1 MNNTEKTMAERCA
14 SCGHEN
20 IAGALICEKCFALLI
35 RTDMD
40 QPSTTLM
47 ANDLMPFG
55 TRSVEPPP
63 EEHPVRPY
71 RQAPTQPDSVAL
83 YVGEAEAPLI
93 LQITSQAILGRYT
106 PHSVSQPRVD
116 LTPYGAFDKGVSR
129 MHIILRRTDT
139 GLVAEDMASSN
150 GTWLNSRR
158 LQPYTP
164 TVLRSGDRLKLGQLE
179 IEVFL
184 GTEMQESGKSNA
196 GR

>member
-1 MNNTEKTMAERCA
+1 MAERCA

-35 RTDMD
+35 RTDNE

-47 ANDLMPFG
+47 ATEMAPFG
-55 TRSVEPPP
+55 TRSIEPPP
-63 EEHPVRPY
+63 DERMVRIT

-83 YVGEAEAPLI
+83 YVGDADAPLI

-150 GTWLNSRR
+150 GTWLNNRR

-164 TVLRSGDRLKLGQLE
+164 TVVRSGDRLKLGQLE
-179 IEVFL
+179 IEVYL
-184 GTEMQESGKSNA
+184 GSDEPEGGPSG
-196 GR
+196 R

>member
-1 MNNTEKTMAERCA
+1 MGERCA

-35 RTDMD
+35 RTDID
-40 QPSTTLM
+40 QPRPPLPATELPSLK
-47 ANDLMPFG
+47 
-55 TRSVEPPP
+55 TRSIEPLSG
-63 EEHPVRPY
+63 ERPARLA
-71 RQAPTQPDSVAL
+71 RQAPAQPDSVAL
-83 YVGEAEAPLI
+83 YVGEADAPLI

-184 GTEMQESGKSNA
+184 GVEMQKGSG
-196 GR
+196 GEG

>member
-1 MNNTEKTMAERCA
+1 MAERCA

-35 RTDMD
+35 KTDND

-47 ANDLMPFG
+47 ANEMLPFS
-55 TRSVEPPP
+55 TRAIDRPPD
-63 EEHPVRPY
+63 ERPALSL
-71 RQAPTQPDSVAL
+71 RQAPSQPDSVAL
-83 YVGEAEAPLI
+83 YVGDAEAPLI

-139 GLVAEDMASSN
+139 SLVAEDMASSN
-150 GTWLNSRR
+150 GTWLNNRR

-164 TVLRSGDRLKLGQLE
+164 TVVRSGDRLRLGQLE
-179 IEVFL
+179 IEVYL
-184 GTEMQESGKSNA
+184 ATEMQESGHSE
-196 GR
+196 G

>member
-1 MNNTEKTMAERCA
+1 MAERCA

-35 RTDMD
+35 KTDSD

-47 ANDLMPFG
+47 ASELAPFG
-55 TRSVEPPP
+55 TQRIEPPP
-63 EEHPVRPY
+63 EDRVTRPT
-71 RQAPTQPDSVAL
+71 RQAPNQPDSVAL
-83 YVGEAEAPLI
+83 YVGDAEAPLI

-150 GTWLNSRR
+150 GTWLNGRR

-164 TVLRSGDRLKLGQLE
+164 TVVRSGDRLKLGQLE
-179 IEVFL
+179 IEVYL
-184 GTEMQESGKSNA
+184 GTETSETAPA

>member
-1 MNNTEKTMAERCA
+1 MAERCA

-35 RTDMD
+35 KTDID

-47 ANDLMPFG
+47 ANEVLSLK
-55 TRSVEPPP
+55 TRSIELLPSEQPPR
-63 EEHPVRPY
+63 VQ
-71 RQAPTQPDSVAL
+71 RQAPPQPDSVAL
-83 YVGEAEAPLI
+83 YVGDADAPLI

-184 GTEMQESGKSNA
+184 GGEEQSSAPA
-196 GR
+196 GG